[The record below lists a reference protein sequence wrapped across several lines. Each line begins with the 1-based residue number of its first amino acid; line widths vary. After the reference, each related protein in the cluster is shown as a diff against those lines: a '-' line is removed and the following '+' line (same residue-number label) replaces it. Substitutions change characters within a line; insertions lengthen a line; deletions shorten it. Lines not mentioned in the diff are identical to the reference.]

1 MCNDTSLDNGADLAK
16 FERYFKENVSETDF
30 SKMMDT
36 PGSDESSVVFAFFDA
51 WGLALRGGLGLVAA
65 VESGGFVRSDGVD
78 GFF

>member
-51 WGLALRGGLGLVAA
+51 WGLALRGGLRIGGRG
-65 VESGGFVRSDGVD
+65 VERRVRA
-78 GFF
+78 